1 MNPWRR
7 RFSRQ
12 RWERD
17 MSEEL
22 RSHIDQQTAAN
33 IGAGMTPQ
41 EARRQAALQ
50 FGALEGVKEGCR
62 EQRRGFWLESLWA
75 DMRYGL
81 RALRRNS
88 GFAAVAILTLA
99 LGIGGTTS
107 VFSVVDRILFRPLP
121 YPHAERL
128 LSVGMLAPLDSNEFM
143 FASSYVGLRE
153 HPAAFDSVTSFTA
166 GMDDC
171 DLVGDAPVRL
181 ACARVASTFLSTFEI
196 HPLLGRDFS
205 AEEDRPNAP
214 GVALMSY
221 GIWKNRFARDPH
233 VVGKTIT
240 LDGHTV
246 TIIGILP
253 AEFEFPT
260 LARVDFLVPQAL
272 NETAWPRGAAAGPIV
287 RAFARLKPGVTPSQ
301 AAASLQ
307 PWFDELISQAPP
319 QFRNEIRLAVR
330 PLRDRQIGDAR
341 LASWVLLG
349 AVFAVL
355 LIACTNVANL
365 LLVRAT
371 GRRQEFA
378 VRAALGA
385 ARGRLIRQ
393 TLTESVLLG
402 LLGGAAGLLLG
413 YVLLRAFIAISP
425 EGILRLREAR
435 LDFRVLV
442 FTFAAAIASA
452 IFFGLASAPPGPAMA
467 FLHGGRAA
475 GSKSRGLL
483 RLILASAQI
492 AVSIVLLVGAG
503 LLLRSLWNLEKV
515 PLGMRTE
522 NVVTA
527 SIALG
532 DYRYS
537 KPAQQFEFFEDLEAR
552 VQRIPGV
559 SASAISDSI
568 PPAGA
573 MHSMPFTAVEVAGH
587 PRYMKDTGGMVGW
600 RSVTPGYFSV
610 LDVLIVR
617 GRGFEE
623 ADRAANQNVVIV
635 SSALAH
641 KLFPYEDALGKSL
654 RFGLTGPWFTIVGV
668 AANVKNAGIVEND
681 DPEYYLARKLTPDD
695 AWDHSTVMIR
705 SALSAPQV
713 ADWMRREIAELDPTL
728 PFTIETMRQRVSKLE
743 QRPRFDAALLALFA
757 GMGVLL
763 AAIGVYGVIAF
774 LATER
779 TREIGVRMALGAQPR
794 DIRRLVMRD
803 GIKLLLVG
811 SVAGTI
817 AAAALTRWMES
828 LLFGVAPNDP
838 VTFMSVIALLAAV
851 AIAAC
856 YVPARRAMH
865 VDPMVALRYE

>member
-1 MNPWRR
+1 MNLWRR
-7 RFSRQ
+7 WFSHQ
-12 RWERD
+12 RWERE
-17 MSEEL
+17 MTEEL
-22 RSHIDQQTAAN
+22 RGHIEQQTAAN
-33 IGAGMTPQ
+33 IAAGMTPQ

-62 EQRRGFWLESLWA
+62 EQRRGFWFETLWA
-75 DMRYGL
+75 DTRY
-81 RALRRNS
+81 ALRMLRKNP

-143 FASSYVGLRE
+143 FASSYVELRN

-166 GMDDC
+166 GINDC
-171 DLVGDAPVRL
+171 DLVGEAPVRL
-181 ACARVASTFLSTFEI
+181 TCAQVASTFLSTFEI
-196 HPLLGRDFS
+196 HPILGRNFTS
-205 AEEDRPNAP
+205 EEDRPKAP
-214 GVALMSY
+214 GAALMSY
-221 GIWKNRFARDPH
+221 GLWQSRFAGDPR
-233 VVGKTIT
+233 VVGKSIA
-240 LDGHTV
+240 LDGQAV
-246 TIIGILP
+246 TIIGVLP
-253 AEFEFPT
+253 AQFEFPT

-272 NETAWPRGAAAGPIV
+272 NETAWPKGAAAGPIV
-287 RAFARLKPGVTPSQ
+287 RTFARLKPGVTPSQ

-319 QFRNEIRLAVR
+319 QFRKEIHLAIR
-330 PLRDRQIGDAR
+330 PLRDRQIGNVR

-355 LIACTNVANL
+355 LISCTNVANL

-385 ARGRLIRQ
+385 ARSRLIRQ
-393 TLTESVLLG
+393 TLTESLLLG

-413 YVLLRAFIAISP
+413 YALLRAFIAISP
-425 EGILRLREAR
+425 EGILRLREAS
-435 LDFRVLV
+435 LDVRVLV
-442 FTFAAAIASA
+442 FTFGAAIASA
-452 IFFGLASAPPGPAMA
+452 VFFGLASAPPGPAMA
-467 FLHGGRAA
+467 SLHGGRAA
-475 GSKSRGLL
+475 GLKSRGVL
-483 RLILASAQI
+483 RLILASVQI

-503 LLLRSLWNLEKV
+503 LLLRSLWNLERV

-522 NVVTA
+522 DVVTA

-537 KPAQQFEFFEDLEAR
+537 KPAQQHQFFQDLETR
-552 VQRIPGV
+552 LQRIPGV
-559 SASAISDSI
+559 SVSAMSDSI
-568 PPAGA
+568 PPSGA
-573 MHSMPFTAVEVAGH
+573 MHSMPFTAVEVAGR
-587 PRYMKDTGGMVGW
+587 PQYMKDTGGMVGW

-610 LDVLIVR
+610 LDVPIVR
-617 GRGFEE
+617 GRGFDE
-623 ADRAANQNVVIV
+623 ADRAANQNAVIV
-635 SSALAH
+635 SSALAQ
-641 KLFPYEDALGKSL
+641 KLFPSEDALGKSL
-654 RFGLTGPWFTIVGV
+654 RFGLAGPWFTVVGV
-668 AANVKNAGIVEND
+668 AANVKNAGIAEND
-681 DPEYYLARKLTPDD
+681 DPEYYLARKLTLDD

-705 SALSAPQV
+705 SALAAPQV
-713 ADWMRREIAELDPTL
+713 ADWMRREISDLDPTL
-728 PFTIETMRQRVSKLE
+728 PFTIETMKQRVSKLE

-779 TREIGVRMALGAQPR
+779 TREIGVRIALGAQPR

-803 GIKLLLVG
+803 GIRLLLVG

-838 VTFMSVIALLAAV
+838 ITFMSVIALLAAV
-851 AIAAC
+851 ALAAC
-856 YVPARRAMH
+856 YIPARRAMR
-865 VDPMVALRYE
+865 VDPMIALRYE